1 VFASSVEMG
10 QGIKTALVQIA
21 ADAVGVPL
29 EQVRIVDPDTSV
41 TPYDMTTSSSRST
54 FSSGTA
60 IKNAAQSLRSQLL
73 ELASEKLG
81 YDPANVEIAD
91 GFLRGKNAS
100 GEEIPLV
107 ELLRRNNRDELFAE
121 GSFETQGG
129 LDPETGQGKASE
141 HWHQGAG
148 AAEVEV
154 DTETGKITVLRYHA
168 ASYASRVVNPT
179 NVRLQ
184 NEGNVVYGLGPALFE
199 EIDFDNGQV
208 ANPNLDSY
216 PIPSL
221 EDAPKHLTSSAL
233 ETPDAETPY
242 GVGEATLPPAAP
254 AIANAVFRATG
265 ARIYHLP
272 ITPEK
277 LLRALRAKKEQSE

>member
-1 VFASSVEMG
+1 V
-10 QGIKTALVQIA
+10 
-21 ADAVGVPL
+21 
-29 EQVRIVDPDTSV
+29 
-41 TPYDMTTSSSRST
+41 
-54 FSSGTA
+54 
-60 IKNAAQSLRSQLL
+60 
-73 ELASEKLG
+73 ELASGKLG

-91 GFLRGKNAS
+91 GFLRSKNAS
-100 GEEIPLV
+100 GEGIPLV
-107 ELLRRNNRDELFAE
+107 ELLRGDNRSELFAE
-121 GSFETQGG
+121 GRLETQGG
-129 LDPETGQGKASE
+129 LDPETGQGKASV

-154 DTETGKITVLRYHA
+154 DTETGKITILRYHA

-208 ANPNLDSY
+208 TNSNLDSY

-221 EDAPKHLTSSAL
+221 DDAPKHLTSSAL

-242 GVGEATLPPAAP
+242 GVGENTLPPVAP

-265 ARIYHLP
+265 VRIYHLP

-277 LLRALRAKKEQSE
+277 VLWALRAKKEQSE

>member
-1 VFASSVEMG
+1 
-10 QGIKTALVQIA
+10 
-21 ADAVGVPL
+21 VPL
-29 EQVRIVDPDTSV
+29 EQVRIVDPDTSI

-54 FSSGTA
+54 FSSGGA
-60 IKNAAQSLRSQLL
+60 IKNAAQSLRLQLL
-73 ELASEKLG
+73 ELASGKPG
-81 YDPANVEIAD
+81 YDHAGVEIAD
-91 GFLRGKNAS
+91 GFIRSKHAS

-107 ELLRRNNRDELFAE
+107 ELLRSNNRSELVAE
-121 GSFETQGG
+121 GQLETQGG
-129 LDPETGQGKASE
+129 LDPETGQGKASD

-233 ETPDAETPY
+233 ETPDAEMPY
-242 GVGEATLPPAAP
+242 GVGESTLPPVAP
-254 AIANAVFRATG
+254 AVANAVFRATG
-265 ARIYHLP
+265 VRIYDLP

-277 LLRALRAKKEQSE
+277 VLRALRAKKEES